1 MSAGSAGYGRY
12 LAFPFRIGTDGRTVP
27 PPDLPAHVRDELL
40 QLILTT
46 LGERAFQPA
55 IGTNVRRLVFEN
67 LDEVTAGITKSTVAQ
82 AVKRWLGHR
91 VQIENLEV
99 ETDESTITVD
109 LSYRIAGTGDTRV
122 LRFQRT
128 AE

>member
-1 MSAGSAGYGRY
+1 MSGGTDYGRY
-12 LAFPFRIGTDGRTVP
+12 LAFPFRIGADGRTVP
-27 PPDLPAHVRDELL
+27 PSGLEQHVRDELF
-40 QLILTT
+40 QLVLTT
-46 LGERAFQPA
+46 LGERAFQPG

-67 LDEVTAGITKSTVAQ
+67 IDDVTAGITKSTLAQ

-91 VQIENLEV
+91 VEIESLDV
-99 ETDESTITVD
+99 DTDESTITVD
-109 LSYRIAGTGDTRV
+109 LSYRIAGTEDTRV